1 MDRKGRYAKMEGNSS
16 AKQKPGQSTEGNPK
30 EKKEQ
35 HRVRA
40 QGYVKD
46 PDRERCYETTYCAE
60 TMPS

>member
-46 PDRERCYETTYCAE
+46 PDRERRYETT
-60 TMPS
+60 